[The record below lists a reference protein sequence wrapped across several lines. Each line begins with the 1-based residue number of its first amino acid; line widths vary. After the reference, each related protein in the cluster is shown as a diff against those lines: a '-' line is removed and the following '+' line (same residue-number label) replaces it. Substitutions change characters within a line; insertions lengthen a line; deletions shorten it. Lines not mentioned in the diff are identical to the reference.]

1 MHLWCMALLVM
12 IFTLIMAGMSIYN
25 SIQAFNRAMTNLADI
40 QGFSFVFMAASF
52 ISAERGP
59 ANILMSVDDASRDQA
74 YENWQIALQ
83 KTDAALSKLDT
94 SSVPRNLLKDV
105 REQLRLGR
113 MKVEAAQFTNPGTL
127 RYGEIHEAIVHL
139 FQARESY
146 DKIVQQQG
154 TELLRHDEDLA
165 AVVFRVT
172 MLSNLRE
179 YAGRLGSYLIAPMA
193 VRKPIPAE
201 NVIHMRI
208 IGGRIR
214 EIWHLLELG
223 RKPDVEASSDDQK
236 HEEANSRYMIGGL
249 ALIDHQIRT
258 AQQNGVPAL
267 DAVTFT
273 KQYSAAMKPLAELR
287 DIYFAASVAKFEKR
301 ERIARQALYYTSAMA
316 FVILGLVVGLVVV
329 QNYIFKPLFR
339 GAEAIVSLADDLP
352 TDLHRETRHVAEIQT
367 LYSALEVIAIKL
379 KERSFL
385 VARLEHLAHTDG
397 LTGLLNRRA
406 LDILGNSAT
415 ENYTDL
421 ESIPFLML
429 VDIDNFKTINDKYGH
444 VLGDEVLREIAQLM
458 QNNICD
464 SDYVA
469 RFGGEEFAILLND
482 SSCMDAA
489 IIAQKLRLAVERL
502 AMTTSDGSVL
512 KITASFGVA
521 QVGDQSWS
529 ETVNQAD
536 LALYQAKKAGRNRV
550 RFADQVAD
558 ALEQYSGAE
567 IEAVRHS

>member
-25 SIQAFNRAMTNLADI
+25 SIQAFNRAVTNLADI

-208 IGGRIR
+208 IGG
-214 EIWHLLELG
+214 G
-223 RKPDVEASSDDQK
+223 
-236 HEEANSRYMIGGL
+236 
-249 ALIDHQIRT
+249 
-258 AQQNGVPAL
+258 
-267 DAVTFT
+267 
-273 KQYSAAMKPLAELR
+273 
-287 DIYFAASVAKFEKR
+287 SVKSG
-301 ERIARQALYYTSAMA
+301 ICW
-316 FVILGLVVGLVVV
+316 
-329 QNYIFKPLFR
+329 
-339 GAEAIVSLADDLP
+339 
-352 TDLHRETRHVAEIQT
+352 
-367 LYSALEVIAIKL
+367 
-379 KERSFL
+379 
-385 VARLEHLAHTDG
+385 
-397 LTGLLNRRA
+397 
-406 LDILGNSAT
+406 NSA
-415 ENYTDL
+415 ENPTL
-421 ESIPFLML
+421 KPHQMIKNTKKQ
-429 VDIDNFKTINDKYGH
+429 IH
-444 VLGDEVLREIAQLM
+444 
-458 QNNICD
+458 
-464 SDYVA
+464 
-469 RFGGEEFAILLND
+469 AI
-482 SSCMDAA
+482 
-489 IIAQKLRLAVERL
+489 
-502 AMTTSDGSVL
+502 
-512 KITASFGVA
+512 
-521 QVGDQSWS
+521 
-529 ETVNQAD
+529 
-536 LALYQAKKAGRNRV
+536 
-550 RFADQVAD
+550 
-558 ALEQYSGAE
+558 
-567 IEAVRHS
+567 